1 MTDAERSILR
11 RFLESE
17 WEKTRA
23 EYRAAGAPFGSGRGL
38 EIWIQ
43 SGQLTTVN

>member
-1 MTDAERSILR
+1 MTDAERRILR
-11 RFLESE
+11 CFLEAE

-23 EYRAAGAPFGSGRGL
+23 EYREAGTPFGSGRGL

-43 SGQLTTVN
+43 FGQLTTVN